1 MKRCLIPL
9 FALFVLL
16 PISFKIALA
25 VDVPDY
31 CSQDNI
37 PQDKVSD
44 CTNILQQKVNELG
57 DQKNTLQ
64 SQINQF
70 NAQIRLTQIRIT
82 DAQNT
87 IAQLEK
93 EISVLGFRI
102 NYINDSVSNLEK
114 LLKERIV
121 ATYQQSFVS
130 NLEVMLSSND
140 FSDLILRLQYIKQ
153 VQENDKKI
161 LANLQSTKA
170 NYAGQ
175 KDEREQK
182 QAQIEADK
190 KKLEGLQ
197 SDLNQQ
203 KAAKDQLLTQTQGS
217 EETYQKLLAQAQAQ
231 LAALSNFAT
240 SRAGG
245 SEIIDHQDNSDSWG
259 KYYNQRDSNWGN
271 NNISKSQEKIW
282 EVGCLLTDYAMVSTH
297 FGSNTTPADVA
308 ANTSYFWSNT
318 AYFNSPGPS
327 PSGHSA
333 QYVTNPS
340 LDDLRNNLNSGKV
353 IIAGLSSNGGPF
365 PSHYSDHWVVLR
377 STDGDSFK
385 INDPWYAGAMNVSF
399 KDHYSGWTI
408 IEARIYN

>member
-1 MKRCLIPL
+1 MKRLVTLLVVLIL
-9 FALFVLL
+9 NLQF
-16 PISFKIALA
+16 ISNVFA

-44 CTNILQQKVNELG
+44 CTNILQQKVNELS

-70 NAQIRLTQIRIT
+70 NAQIQLTQIKIT

-87 IAQLEK
+87 ISQLEK
-93 EISVLGFRI
+93 EINTLGFRI
-102 NYINDSVSNLEK
+102 NYINDSVSSLEK
-114 LLKERIV
+114 LLKERII

-130 NLEVMLSSND
+130 NLEIMLTSND

-161 LANLQSTKA
+161 LGNLQSTKA
-170 NYAGQ
+170 NYADQ
-175 KDEREQK
+175 KDQREIK
-182 QAQIEADK
+182 QAAIEDEK
-190 KKLEGLQ
+190 KKLEDLQ
-197 SDLNQQ
+197 TNLNQQ
-203 KAAKDQLLTQTQGS
+203 KAAKDQLLAATQGS
-217 EETYQKLLAQAQAQ
+217 EDTYQKLLAAAQAQ
-231 LAALSNFAT
+231 LAALSNFAQ

-271 NNISKSQEKIW
+271 NNIGLSQEKIW
-282 EVGCLLTDYAMVSTH
+282 EVGCLMTDYAMVSTH
-297 FGSNTTPADVA
+297 FGSNQSPADVA
-308 ANTSYFWSNT
+308 SNTSNFWANT
-318 AYFNSPGPS
+318 AYFLQPGPS
-327 PSGHSA
+327 PSGHSV
-333 QYVTNPS
+333 QYITNPS
-340 LDDLRNNLNSGKV
+340 KDDLKNDLNSGKV

-365 PSHYSDHWVVLR
+365 PAHYSDHWVVLR
-377 STDGDSFK
+377 SVDGDSFK

-399 KDHYSGWTI
+399 SDHYSGWTI
-408 IEARIYN
+408 IEARVYQ